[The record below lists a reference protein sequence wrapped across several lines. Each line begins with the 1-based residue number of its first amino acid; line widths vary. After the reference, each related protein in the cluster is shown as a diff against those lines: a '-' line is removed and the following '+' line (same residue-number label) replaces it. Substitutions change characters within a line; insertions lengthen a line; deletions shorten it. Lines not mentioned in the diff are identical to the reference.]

1 MVVQGEGSGWV
12 SQKMAHMR
20 LVHIGEMFD
29 QDLCTGLERA
39 RKHCVSA
46 SSQTSAGI
54 AEEIYGRRGNPFAV
68 LLGEFSHWVRFYG
81 KGQEGL
87 GHEKGDRITILVNIV
102 LKQTSGVKGHF
113 GTDYGGHGPFQFY
126 GHKKPLLLI

>member
-1 MVVQGEGSGWV
+1 M
-12 SQKMAHMR
+12 
-20 LVHIGEMFD
+20 LD
-29 QDLCTGLERA
+29 QDLCTGLEGA
-39 RKHCVSA
+39 REHCVAA

-68 LLGEFSHWVRFYG
+68 LLSQFGHWVRFYG

-102 LKQTSGVKGHF
+102 LKETSGVKGHF
-113 GTDYGGHGPFQFY
+113 GTVYSANTRFQFY
-126 GHKKPLLLI
+126 GHKNLCS